1 MMHCEHQIQAIS
13 LSRSMN
19 ETPRLIAEAAEE
31 RKGRRER
38 ERERK
43 RKEGLTSIKN
53 ELELD
58 VLRVDDL
65 GRRALVRQPHAD
77 VLELH
82 EVPLQRV
89 VEPVFECDEV
99 RDLRRT
105 RARCDVRFFF

>member
-1 MMHCEHQIQAIS
+1 
-13 LSRSMN
+13 MN
-19 ETPRLIAEAAEE
+19 EAPRLTAEAAEE
-31 RKGRRER
+31 RRRRRER
-38 ERERK
+38 EKEKERK

-89 VEPVFECDEV
+89 VEPVFERDEV
-99 RDLRRT
+99 WDLRKKPIEHN
-105 RARCDVRFFF
+105 A

>member
-19 ETPRLIAEAAEE
+19 EAPQMTAEAAEE
-31 RKGRRER
+31 RRRRRER
-38 ERERK
+38 EKEKERK

-89 VEPVFECDEV
+89 VEPVFERDEV
-99 RDLRRT
+99 WDLRKKPIEHN
-105 RARCDVRFFF
+105 A